1 MKRVKQYILPLL
13 TFLLIAAGAAMP
25 FAVSWVQD
33 NRISGLQE
41 EFPLSTVNLKLQQD
55 IGVSPALRL
64 ISGECSSILW
74 EEETQLT
81 KQEAV
86 DAGMTAVQ
94 KMTDLGLLFIG
105 DQEMVKSA
113 EGRAEPILLIGEDGS
128 SALVWNCYWSGDR
141 RDLYLCLIDDATG
154 KAVELVVSS
163 PTPRDTEAAHAL
175 FANWNTFLQDYYG
188 MEIISVKE
196 DSQEL
201 DSEGVVFQFSLGADL
216 QDGLALC
223 ELELRMLDGVTTF
236 N

>member
-1 MKRVKQYILPLL
+1 MKWVKQYILPLL

-128 SALVWNCYWSGDR
+128 SALVWNCYWSSEIP
-141 RDLYLCLIDDATG
+141 CLMWIDDAAG
-154 KAVELVVSS
+154 KAVQFLVSC
-163 PTPRDTEAAHAL
+163 PTPRDTDDAHVL
-175 FANWNTFLQDYYG
+175 LANWTVFFQEYYG
-188 MEIISVKE
+188 VEIVSVKE
-196 DSQEL
+196 ESRDMDSGGILYQCIFE
-201 DSEGVVFQFSLGADL
+201 VDL
-216 QDGLALC
+216 QDGLDVC
-223 ELELRMLDGVTTF
+223 ELKLELFDGMATF
-236 N
+236 NFN

>member
-141 RDLYLCLIDDATG
+141 RDLYLFLIDDATG

-175 FANWNTFLQDYYG
+175 FANWNAFLQDYYG